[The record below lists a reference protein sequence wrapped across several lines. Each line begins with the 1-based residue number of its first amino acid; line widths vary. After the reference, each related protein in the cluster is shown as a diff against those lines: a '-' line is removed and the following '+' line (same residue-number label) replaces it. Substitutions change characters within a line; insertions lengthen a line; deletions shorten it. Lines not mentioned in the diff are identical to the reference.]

1 MPSSTVVF
9 LHIDSRQLVPRLLG
23 QPRRMGPSVAGRS
36 LGLRCVR
43 PPCCLTA
50 DLGLELG
57 GGRSQHCRWAST
69 GPAWALPSSCNKS
82 PPNVKASASVT
93 AAPLCL
99 CRLFC
104 SSASLCFG
112 RHRSTGSKMSS
123 SSSEGQ
129 GKPKSPLR
137 KRGSLQS
144 TTSPGEWRGVGA
156 GVPRERSKGMQG
168 LKGGAHLESN

>member
-1 MPSSTVVF
+1 MLKLAPAS
-9 LHIDSRQLVPRLLG
+9 QLL
-23 QPRRMGPSVAGRS
+23 
-36 LGLRCVR
+36 
-43 PPCCLTA
+43 
-50 DLGLELG
+50 
-57 GGRSQHCRWAST
+57 
-69 GPAWALPSSCNKS
+69 
-82 PPNVKASASVT
+82 
-93 AAPLCL
+93 LCL

-137 KRGSLQS
+137 KTGSLQS

-156 GVPRERSKGMQG
+156 VGSQRGE
-168 LKGGAHLESN
+168 